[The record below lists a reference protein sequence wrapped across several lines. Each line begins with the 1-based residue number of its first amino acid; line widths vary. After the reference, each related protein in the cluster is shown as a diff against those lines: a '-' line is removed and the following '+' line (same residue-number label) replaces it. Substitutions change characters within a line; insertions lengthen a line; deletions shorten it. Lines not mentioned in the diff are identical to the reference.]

1 VSVLFAKTITKNYF
15 CNYKISYNMRY
26 GFTRTATA
34 VPAITAGDCRKNAR
48 AITAIVKELA
58 EKNVEL
64 ILFPELCLTSSNC
77 GDLFLQQTFIR
88 ECEKAITDIAD
99 DTRELNP
106 IIVFGAPVQYSNAL
120 YNCAVVMHQ
129 GRIKGVVPKK
139 ILSNSMVNEQRWF
152 TSGNTLPDNVTVRIA
167 TLEATILKEA
177 IFTTGYYS
185 FGIETGNES
194 LAPLTPGAL
203 LACNGAEIILNPSAI
218 EELADSNRQTK
229 NRIEADSRRYKSVY
243 MYANSGVGESTSR
256 SAYAGYNAIAE
267 CGNII
272 AESGRFMTET
282 CYTVTDIDVEKV
294 KNSRRGD
301 INFMCNGIAN
311 INIEQRANDNI
322 EPERTF
328 KPLPF
333 IPTGEIAQTRLEDIF
348 MIQATALAQRI
359 RHTRA
364 ATCIIGISGGLDSTL
379 ALLVTEKACKLAGMA
394 NTDIVA
400 VTMPGFGTSGR
411 TYNNAIRLMESMGV
425 TIKEISIKEACI
437 QHFKDIEHNIDNHD
451 ITYENS
457 QARERT
463 QILMDIANKTNGI
476 VIGTGDLSELA
487 LGWATYNGD
496 HMSMYGVNASVPKT
510 LMQHLV
516 RHVAENSADTK
527 IKETLLDIVD
537 TPISPELIPAD
548 NNGNIKQKTEDL
560 VGPYELHDFF
570 LYHFI
575 HNGFAPEKIFFM
587 AKRAFNGTY
596 DAETIKKWLTTFM
609 RRFFIQQF
617 KRSCMPDG
625 PVTGKCNLS
634 PQGGWIMPADI
645 NGTVWNEACKELE

>member
-1 VSVLFAKTITKNYF
+1 MK
-15 CNYKISYNMRY
+15 Y

-34 VPAITAGDCRKNAR
+34 VPAITAGDCRKNAMEII
-48 AITAIVKELA
+48 AIAKELS
-58 EKNVEL
+58 EKNAEL
-64 ILFPELCLTSSNC
+64 ILLPELCLTSSNC
-77 GDLFLQQTFIR
+77 GDLFLQRAFIK
-88 ECEKAITDIAD
+88 ECEQAIYDI
-99 DTRELNP
+99 TQNTKNVNS
-106 IIVFGAPVQYSNAL
+106 IIVLGAPVSRNNAL
-120 YNCAVVMHQ
+120 YNCAIVMHK
-129 GRIKGVVPKK
+129 GAIKGIVAKK
-139 ILSNSMVNEQRWF
+139 ILNNGTTNELRWF
-152 TSGNTLPDNVTVRIA
+152 TSGNTLPCNATVKIA
-167 TLEATILKEA
+167 GQEAPILKDT
-177 IFTTGYYS
+177 IYTTDRYN
-185 FGIETGNES
+185 FGIEIGNES
-194 LAPLTPGAL
+194 QAPLAPGAT
-203 LACNGAEIILNPSAI
+203 LACNGADIILNPSAN

-229 NRIEADSRRYKSVY
+229 CRIEADSRRYKSCY
-243 MYANSGVGESTSR
+243 MHANSGLGESTSR

-272 AESGRFMTET
+272 AEGKRFQTEAN
-282 CYTVTDIDVEKV
+282 YTIADVDIEKTR
-294 KNSRRGD
+294 NSRRGD
-301 INFMCNGIAN
+301 SNFIGNN
-311 INIEQRANDNI
+311 IQYVKIEQECICD

-328 KPLPF
+328 KQLPF
-333 IPTGEIAQTRLEDIF
+333 IPTGETAKERLEEIF

-364 ATCIIGISGGLDSTL
+364 TVCVIGISGGLDSTL
-379 ALLVTEKACKLAGMA
+379 ALLVTEKACRLAGKA
-394 NTDIVA
+394 STDIIA
-400 VTMPGFGTSGR
+400 ITMPGFGTSGR
-411 TYNNAIRLMESMGV
+411 TYNNAIKLMKNMGV

-437 QHFKDIEHNIDNHD
+437 QHFKDIEQDIDKHD

-463 QILMDIANKTNGI
+463 QILMDIANQKNGI
-476 VIGTGDLSELA
+476 VVGTGDLSELA

-516 RHVAENSADTK
+516 RHVAENSENTEVKA
-527 IKETLLDIVD
+527 TLLDIID

-575 HNGFAPEKIFFM
+575 HNGFAPEKIYFM
-587 AKRAFNGTY
+587 AKRAFGGIY
-596 DAETIKKWLTTFM
+596 DNETIKKWLTTFM

-625 PVTGKCNLS
+625 PITGHCNLS

-645 NGTVWNEACKELE
+645 NGTVWNEACSKLE

>member
-1 VSVLFAKTITKNYF
+1 MK
-15 CNYKISYNMRY
+15 Y

-34 VPAITAGDCRKNAR
+34 VPAITAGDSRKNAME
-48 AITAIVKELA
+48 ITAIVKELA
-58 EKNVEL
+58 DKNVEL

-77 GDLFLQQTFIR
+77 GDLFLQQTFIK
-88 ECEKAITDIAD
+88 ECEEAIIDIANN
-99 DTRELNP
+99 TKELP
-106 IIVFGAPVQYSNAL
+106 PVIVFGAPILHNNAL
-120 YNCAVVMHQ
+120 YNCAIVMHQ
-129 GRIKGVVPKK
+129 GVIKGITAKR
-139 ILSNSMVNEQRWF
+139 ILNNGMTNEQRWF
-152 TSGNTLPDNVTVRIA
+152 TSSNTLPCNTTVKIGN
-167 TLEATILKEA
+167 LEAPILKEA
-177 IFTTGYYS
+177 IFATDNYS
-185 FGIETGNES
+185 FGIEIGNES
-194 LAPLTPGAL
+194 QAPLTPGAS
-203 LACNGAEIILNPSAI
+203 LACNGACIILNPSAN

-229 NRIEADSRRYKSVY
+229 NRIEADSRRYKSCY
-243 MYANSGVGESTSR
+243 MYVNSGKGESTSR
-256 SAYAGYNAIAE
+256 AAYAGYNAIAE

-272 AESGRFMTET
+272 AQGERFLTESN
-282 CYTVTDIDVEKV
+282 YTIADIDIEKV

-301 INFMCNGIAN
+301 RNFMGNGIAY
-311 INIEQRANDNI
+311 INIDQTADKAI
-322 EPERTF
+322 EPTRSF
-328 KPLPF
+328 NPLPF
-333 IPTGEIAQTRLEDIF
+333 IPTDNIAKERLEEIF
-348 MIQATALAQRI
+348 MIQATALVQRI

-364 ATCIIGISGGLDSTL
+364 AKCVIGISGGLDSTL
-379 ALLVTEKACKLAGMA
+379 ALLVTEKACLLAGKA
-394 NTDIVA
+394 STDIIA

-411 TYNNAIRLMESMGV
+411 TYNNAIKLMQNMGV

-437 QHFKDIEHNIDNHD
+437 QHFKDIEHDIDKHD

-463 QILMDIANKTNGI
+463 QILMDIANQQNGI

-516 RHVAENSADTK
+516 RHVAINSNNAEVK
-527 IKETLLDIVD
+527 MTLLDIID

-587 AKRAFNGTY
+587 AKKAFDGTY

-625 PVTGKCNLS
+625 PVTGLCNLS
-634 PQGGWIMPADI
+634 PQGGWLMPADI
-645 NGTVWNEACKELE
+645 NGTAWNEACNNL

>member
-1 VSVLFAKTITKNYF
+1 MK
-15 CNYKISYNMRY
+15 Y

-34 VPAITAGDCRKNAR
+34 VPAITAGDCRKNAMEII
-48 AITAIVKELA
+48 AIAKELS
-58 EKNVEL
+58 EKNAEL

-77 GDLFLQQTFIR
+77 GDLFLQRAFIK
-88 ECEKAITDIAD
+88 ECEQAIDDI
-99 DTRELNP
+99 TQNTKNVNS
-106 IIVFGAPVQYSNAL
+106 IIVFGAPVSRNNAL
-120 YNCAVVMHQ
+120 YNCAIVMHK
-129 GRIKGVVPKK
+129 GAIKGIVAKK
-139 ILSNSMVNEQRWF
+139 ILNNGTTNELRWF
-152 TSGNTLPDNVTVRIA
+152 TSGNTLPCNATANIA
-167 TLEATILKEA
+167 GVEVPMLKDA
-177 IFTTGYYS
+177 IITTDCYS
-185 FGIETGNES
+185 FGIEIGNES
-194 LAPLTPGAL
+194 QAPLAPGAT
-203 LACNGAEIILNPSAI
+203 LACNGADIILNPSAN

-229 NRIEADSRRYKSVY
+229 CRIEADSRRYKSCY
-243 MYANSGVGESTSR
+243 MHANSGLGESTSR

-272 AESGRFMTET
+272 AEGKRFQTGT
-282 CYTVTDIDVEKV
+282 NYTIADVDIEKTR
-294 KNSRRGD
+294 NSRRGD
-301 INFMCNGIAN
+301 SNFIGNN
-311 INIEQRANDNI
+311 IQYVKIEQECICA

-328 KPLPF
+328 KQLPF
-333 IPTGEIAQTRLEDIF
+333 IPTGETAKERLEEIF

-364 ATCIIGISGGLDSTL
+364 TVCVIGISGGLDSTL
-379 ALLVTEKACKLAGMA
+379 ALLVTEKACRLTGKAS
-394 NTDIVA
+394 TDIIA
-400 VTMPGFGTSGR
+400 ITMPGFGTSGR
-411 TYNNAIRLMESMGV
+411 TYNNAIKLMENMGV

-437 QHFKDIEHNIDNHD
+437 QHFKDIEHDIDKHD

-463 QILMDIANKTNGI
+463 QILMDIANQKNGI
-476 VIGTGDLSELA
+476 VVGTGDLSELA

-516 RHVAENSADTK
+516 RHVAENSENTEVKA
-527 IKETLLDIVD
+527 TLLDIID

-575 HNGFAPEKIFFM
+575 HNGFAPEKIYFM
-587 AKRAFNGTY
+587 AKRAFGGIY
-596 DAETIKKWLTTFM
+596 DNETIKKWLTTFM

-625 PVTGKCNLS
+625 PITGHCNLS

-645 NGTVWNEACKELE
+645 NGTVWNEACSKLE